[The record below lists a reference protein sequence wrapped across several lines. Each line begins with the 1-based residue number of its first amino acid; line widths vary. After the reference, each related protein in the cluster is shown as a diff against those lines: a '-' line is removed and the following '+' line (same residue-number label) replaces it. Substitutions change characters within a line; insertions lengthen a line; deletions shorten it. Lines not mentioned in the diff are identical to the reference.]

1 MSARALGR
9 AAFTLVELLVVIAI
23 IGVLVALLLP
33 AVQAAREAARRSSCG
48 NNLKQI
54 ALAAHNFHDVHQK
67 FPPGMLAPIPLAG
80 FPVGSTTDQGIGLIA
95 SLLPYVEQTPA
106 RELITRNLLAEVNEP
121 RWYADA
127 STISAARMKTKVF
140 VCPSTDPYQH
150 KIDSTLLVF
159 YPYELTSAGVV
170 NYTGITTSDAGGLT
184 LGRTTYVGVGGYL
197 GSIPA
202 GSNWIGMF
210 YVRSTTKMADVTDGT
225 SNVLMFG
232 ETVGGRVGP
241 IKEFGFTWMGA
252 GFQISA
258 FGLDDKDW
266 SRFSSEHPGIVQF
279 AIGDGSVRGLSTTIN
294 FTNYVSLSAMR
305 DGRAVTFD

>member
-1 MSARALGR
+1 MSGR
-9 AAFTLVELLVVIAI
+9 SWGRSGFTLVELLVVIAI
-23 IGVLVALLLP
+23 IGILVALLLP
-33 AVQAAREAARRSSCG
+33 AVQAAREAARRTSCS

-54 ALAAHNFHDVHQK
+54 ALAAHNFHDVHQR

-80 FPVGSTTDQGIGLIA
+80 YPVGSTTDQGIGLIA
-95 SLLPYVEQTPA
+95 SLLPYVEQTAA
-106 RELITRNLLAEVNEP
+106 RDLIQRNLLAEVNEP

-127 STISAARMKTKVF
+127 STTSAARMKTNVF
-140 VCPSTDPYQH
+140 VCPSTNPYQH
-150 KIDSTLLVF
+150 KADSTLLVF

-202 GSNWIGMF
+202 GLGLIGMF
-210 YVRSTTKMADVTDGT
+210 YVRSNTRMADVTDGT

-232 ETVGGRVGP
+232 ETVGGRVGAT
-241 IKEFGFTWMGA
+241 KNFGFTWMGV
-252 GFQISA
+252 GFQISG
-258 FGLDDKDW
+258 FGLDDKAW

-279 AIGDGSVRGLSTTIN
+279 AIGDGSVRGISTNIDY
-294 FTNYVSLSAMR
+294 TNYVYLSAMR
-305 DGRAVTFD
+305 DGRVAKFE